1 MRCFA
6 LVLGPLLVRGGRD
19 LGADPLA
26 ALGINGTTT
35 HAGLAALRASLSAWG
50 VGDLLPTLGVKKFE
64 RAKHALSAM
73 AACAAA
79 EASADCVTLAL
90 PCAPIFGEFLHYGGG
105 SGCPAF
111 LRPSL
116 APAQAAVVAGYA
128 LGAETFF
135 QWGGGGG
142 AELLASLASRGY
154 TAEHYA
160 PWCECLRRRPFLGCL
175 DGARPLAAPR
185 VACTPHRLSLKAFGR
200 LERDE
205 GKTYPKKLTE
215 AHLQYVSA
223 IDATGETSFDV
234 VLIDGR
240 AHASAAIKAAG
251 YATASTVV
259 LVNDWPKK
267 FETLVKRFYTLVA
280 TVGASGRE
288 CDKGERACLAVLTV
302 KGKYAG
308 DKATHDRHVERFKNF
323 MRSPVN
329 F

>member
-1 MRCFA
+1 MREMRAAMRCDEA
-6 LVLGPLLVRGGRD
+6 MRCDGTSAADSDAMHGAEICWRAREGLHDAELLGCV
-19 LGADPLA
+19 A
-26 ALGINGTTT
+26 
-35 HAGLAALRASLSAWG
+35 
-50 VGDLLPTLGVKKFE
+50 
-64 RAKHALSAM
+64 
-73 AACAAA
+73 AAA
-79 EASADCVTLAL
+79 E
-90 PCAPIFGEFLHYGGG
+90 E
-105 SGCPAF
+105 
-111 LRPSL
+111 
-116 APAQAAVVAGYA
+116 
-128 LGAETFF
+128 
-135 QWGGGGG
+135 
-142 AELLASLASRGY
+142 
-154 TAEHYA
+154 
-160 PWCECLRRRPFLGCL
+160 
-175 DGARPLAAPR
+175 
-185 VACTPHRLSLKAFGR
+185 LKAFGR

-288 CDKGERACLAVLTV
+288 CDKGERACLAVLAV
-302 KGKYAG
+302 KGKYA

>member
-1 MRCFA
+1 MRCTARRSAGARGRA
-6 LVLGPLLVRGGRD
+6 LHDAELLGCV
-19 LGADPLA
+19 A
-26 ALGINGTTT
+26 
-35 HAGLAALRASLSAWG
+35 
-50 VGDLLPTLGVKKFE
+50 
-64 RAKHALSAM
+64 
-73 AACAAA
+73 AAA
-79 EASADCVTLAL
+79 E
-90 PCAPIFGEFLHYGGG
+90 E
-105 SGCPAF
+105 
-111 LRPSL
+111 
-116 APAQAAVVAGYA
+116 
-128 LGAETFF
+128 
-135 QWGGGGG
+135 
-142 AELLASLASRGY
+142 
-154 TAEHYA
+154 
-160 PWCECLRRRPFLGCL
+160 
-175 DGARPLAAPR
+175 
-185 VACTPHRLSLKAFGR
+185 LKAFGR

-288 CDKGERACLAVLTV
+288 CDKGERACLAVLAV
-302 KGKYAG
+302 KGKYA